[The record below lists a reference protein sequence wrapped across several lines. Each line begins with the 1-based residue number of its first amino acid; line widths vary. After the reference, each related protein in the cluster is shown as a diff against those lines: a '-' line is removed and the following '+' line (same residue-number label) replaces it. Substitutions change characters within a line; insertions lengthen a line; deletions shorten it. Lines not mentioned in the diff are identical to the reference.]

1 MAACGATIVVTTVAL
16 LLVANLTLGNK
27 KIDYRVESVAAPA
40 DPEFL
45 RSIGSLLGPPVVGG
59 NRVRA
64 LLNGAETFP
73 AMLGAIRAA
82 RQTITFETYIY
93 WSGTIGQEFAE
104 ALAERARAGVAVHV
118 LIDWWGGEDIQERYR
133 ARMEAAGVQVE
144 VYNPPRPETLAR
156 MNSRTH
162 RKLLVV
168 DGRIGFTGGVGIAD
182 PWRGDAQDPEHWRDT
197 HFQVEGPVVAEMQGA
212 FTDNWTAVNGH
223 VLHGAGYFPP
233 LAAAGTESAQ
243 MFTSA
248 AGGGAESVQLLYLMS
263 IAAARQTVRLSMAY
277 FVPDEVAVRE
287 LVAARQRGVRIQI
300 ILPGPHMDRQI
311 VRRASRSRWGPLLR
325 AGVEIYEYQPTM
337 YHCKVLIVDDVWTS
351 VGSTNFDS
359 RSFSLND
366 EANLNIHD
374 VAFGLA
380 QAQHFERDRA
390 RSRRVSLA
398 DWDSRPWHDK
408 LRDALWSAIG
418 SQL

>member
-1 MAACGATIVVTTVAL
+1 VAACVATFVVTAVAFL
-16 LLVANLTLGNK
+16 LLANLTLGNK
-27 KIDYRVESVAAPA
+27 KIDYRVASVAAPD

-45 RSIGSLLGPPVVGG
+45 RSIGSLLGPQLVGG

-64 LLNGAETFP
+64 LVNGDEIFP
-73 AMLGAIRAA
+73 AMLAAIRAA
-82 RQTITFETYIY
+82 RQSITFETYIY
-93 WSGTIGQEFAE
+93 WSGTIGQEFAD

-133 ARMEAAGVQVE
+133 ARMEAAGVQLE
-144 VYNPPRPETLAR
+144 VYNPPSAETLAR
-156 MNSRTH
+156 LNSRTH
-162 RKLLVV
+162 RKILVV

-197 HFQVEGPVVAEMQGA
+197 HFQVEGPVVAQMQSA

-223 VLHGAGYFPP
+223 VLHGARYFPP
-233 LAAAGTESAQ
+233 LASAGSESAQ

-248 AGGGAESVQLLYLMS
+248 AGGGAESVQLLYLLS
-263 IAAARQTVRLSMAY
+263 IASARHTIRLSMAY
-277 FVPDEVAVRE
+277 FVPDEVAIRE
-287 LVAARQRGVRIQI
+287 LVAARGRGVRVQVV
-300 ILPGPHMDRQI
+300 LPGPHMDRQL

-325 AGVEIYEYQPTM
+325 AGVELYEYQPTM
-337 YHCKVLIVDDVWTS
+337 YHCKVLIVDEVWTS

-374 VAFGLA
+374 AAFGRA
-380 QAQHFERDRA
+380 QAAQFERDLA
-390 RSRRVSLA
+390 LSKRVSLA
-398 DWDSRPWHDK
+398 DWESRPALDK
-408 LRDALWSAIG
+408 VLDALWGLLG